1 MGMGEIS
8 TRQQQILD
16 LLVNSQREG
25 TTPTIREVASRLGI
39 APATVQVHF
48 ERMQQKG
55 YIRRRAGA
63 RNIDILHEAEYKKTE
78 RRIPIVGSV
87 SAGTPILA
95 VENIDGYVQ
104 MDPAFTGSTGEFFG
118 LHVRGNSMTG
128 AGILDGDVVVVR
140 KQDHSDV
147 GSIVVALL
155 DEEVTVKRLQKDSE
169 GLQLYPE
176 NPSYE
181 PIRCDE
187 NTRVIGQ
194 VVSLMRRIEKK

>member
-1 MGMGEIS
+1 M
-8 TRQQQILD
+8 RQRQILD
-16 LLVNSQREG
+16 LLVSSQREG
-25 TTPTIREVASRLGI
+25 KTPTIREVANRLGI

-48 ERMQQKG
+48 ERMEQKS
-55 YIRRRAGA
+55 YIRRGPGA
-63 RNIDILHEAEYKKTE
+63 RNIDILYGAEYQKAE
-78 RRIPIVGSV
+78 RCIPILGNV

-95 VENIDGYVQ
+95 VENIEGFVQ
-104 MDPAFTGSTGEFFG
+104 IDPEFTGLTGEFFG
-118 LHVRGNSMTG
+118 LYVRGNSMTG
-128 AGILDGDVVVVR
+128 AGIMDGDVVVVR

-169 GLQLYPE
+169 GLHLFPE